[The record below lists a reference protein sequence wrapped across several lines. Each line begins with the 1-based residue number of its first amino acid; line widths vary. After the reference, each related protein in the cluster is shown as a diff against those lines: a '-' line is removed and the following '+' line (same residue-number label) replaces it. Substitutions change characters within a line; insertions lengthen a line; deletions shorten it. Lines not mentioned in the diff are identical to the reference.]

1 MTRLTDI
8 VIADEVLT
16 RARAGCEAA
25 QQEIYAAVA
34 PATLTLIRRLVGQRA
49 LAEDIFRDTMMTF
62 YQRLPQ
68 FRREARLGAWLRR
81 IAISRRER
89 DGRHL
94 EGSLQPY
101 DVMPQHEVLIVDGDA
116 T

>member
-1 MTRLTDI
+1 VTLPERP
-8 VIADEVLT
+8 
-16 RARAGCEAA
+16 G
-25 QQEIYAAVA
+25 
-34 PATLTLIRRLVGQRA
+34 PA
-49 LAEDIFRDTMMTF
+49 
-62 YQRLPQ
+62 
-68 FRREARLGAWLRR
+68 
-81 IAISRRER
+81 RRER